1 MKHKVIT
8 VEGADLVTVTQTATT
23 TFSTKYIPLAMRIP
37 TATVVFNSGS
47 GGTVDPSGTI
57 PDIAVGI
64 ADPLSAFA
72 NDDYIFSSWTYSGSM
87 T

>member
-1 MKHKVIT
+1 
-8 VEGADLVTVTQTATT
+8 
-23 TFSTKYIPLAMRIP
+23 MRIP